1 MYFCCPNKYLT
12 CVSPIVL
19 PTSGVESGG
28 GTHQAVAAT
37 QTTPDPKKP
46 APTPAPAPA
55 PAPKV
60 KKQSRYQLQQRLQS
74 VAAPTASPPH
84 CQLDTS
90 TSRESHWW
98 LSFHAFTS

>member
-1 MYFCCPNKYLT
+1 M
-12 CVSPIVL
+12 L

-28 GTHQAVAAT
+28 GAHQAVAAT

-46 APTPAPAPA
+46 ATVPAPTPAPAPA
-55 PAPKV
+55 PKG
-60 KKQSRYQLQQRLQS
+60 KKQSRYQLQQGLQS

-90 TSRESHWW
+90 TSRQYQSHWC
-98 LSFHAFTS
+98 SSI